1 MVNEFIYFYSS
12 TMLIGYAR
20 VSTNLQNSDLQHDAL
35 TQAGCEKIFIDK
47 ISGTIADR
55 PALSKVKEILRS
67 GDTLVVWRLDR
78 LGRSLKDLIE
88 WMNYLEKEGVAL
100 KSLQESIDTSTAT
113 GKLVFHVFG
122 AMAEFERNLIKE
134 RTQAGLSAARAR
146 GRVGG
151 RPKRLNEDKR
161 KLAVRLYNEK
171 QHSIDAICEMMGISK
186 PTLYK
191 YVREKEVGNKQP
203 TTIGN

>member
-1 MVNEFIYFYSS
+1 
-12 TMLIGYAR
+12 MLIGYAR
-20 VSTNLQNSDLQHDAL
+20 ISTVLQNSDLQHDAL
-35 TQAGCEKIFIDK
+35 QQAGCERIYTDK
-47 ISGTIADR
+47 ISGTVADR
-55 PALSKVKEILRS
+55 PELSKVKEILRR
-67 GDTLVVWRLDR
+67 GDTLVVYRLDR
-78 LGRSLKDLIE
+78 LGRSLKNLIE

-151 RPKRLNEDKR
+151 RPKKLNEDK
-161 KLAVRLYNEK
+161 KKMAVRLYNEK
-171 QHSIDAICEMMGISK
+171 QDSIDAICETMGISK

-191 YVREKEVGNKQP
+191 YVREAEAASIPINV
-203 TTIGN
+203 

>member
-1 MVNEFIYFYSS
+1 
-12 TMLIGYAR
+12 MLIGYAR
-20 VSTNLQNSDLQHDAL
+20 ISTQLQKSDLQQDAL
-35 TQAGCEKIFIDK
+35 EKEGCEKIFTDK

-55 PALSKVKEILRS
+55 PALSKAKEILRR

-78 LGRSLKDLIE
+78 LGRSLKNLIE

-151 RPKRLNEDKR
+151 RPKKLNNDK
-161 KLAVRLYNEK
+161 KELMIRLYNEK
-171 QHSIDAICEMMGISK
+171 THSIDRICEMIGVSK

-191 YVREKEVGNKQP
+191 YVKE
-203 TTIGN
+203 TISP

>member
-1 MVNEFIYFYSS
+1 MNFF
-12 TMLIGYAR
+12 
-20 VSTNLQNSDLQHDAL
+20 
-35 TQAGCEKIFIDK
+35 
-47 ISGTIADR
+47 
-55 PALSKVKEILRS
+55 
-67 GDTLVVWRLDR
+67 LVP
-78 LGRSLKDLIE
+78 SE
-88 WMNYLEKEGVAL
+88 
-100 KSLQESIDTSTAT
+100 SLQESIDTSTAT

-161 KLAVRLYNEK
+161 KLVVRLYNER
-171 QHSIDAICEMMGISK
+171 QHSIDAICEMMGITK

-191 YVREKEVGNKQP
+191 YVREKEK
-203 TTIGN
+203 

>member
-1 MVNEFIYFYSS
+1 
-12 TMLIGYAR
+12 MLIGYAR
-20 VSTNLQNSDLQHDAL
+20 VSTNLQNSDLQEDAL
-35 TQAGCEKIFIDK
+35 QQAGCEKIFTDK
-47 ISGTIADR
+47 ISGTVADR
-55 PALSKVKEILRS
+55 PALAKVKEILRR
-67 GDTLVVWRLDR
+67 GDVLVVWRLDR

-88 WMNYLEKEGVAL
+88 WMNYLDQEGIAL

-171 QHSIDAICEMMGISK
+171 QHSIDAICEMMGITK

-191 YVREKEVGNKQP
+191 YVREKEKKKTV
-203 TTIGN
+203 TSE